1 MAERTG
7 CPIFLSLWSY
17 VTAFHLFEIISCLWG
32 VKRVSLKAHDLM
44 ELKFHQ
50 FLNRPIAKEYA
61 GTPKSPCTESR
72 TNPQYKN
79 FIYKKNSTPIISETF
94 VLIRF
99 REKLQEIYNRAVFA
113 LLKSLLSNLLSK
125 LDGFQRPPPL

>member
-1 MAERTG
+1 
-7 CPIFLSLWSY
+7 
-17 VTAFHLFEIISCLWG
+17 
-32 VKRVSLKAHDLM
+32 M

-79 FIYKKNSTPIISETF
+79 SETF

-99 REKLQEIYNRAVFA
+99 REKLQEIYNCAVFA